1 MSLTDRSAAE
11 ATTVIAPATPMSVV
25 PAPPKTARSEEVRT
39 VRKRRP
45 LWRILLPWV
54 TTIALI
60 LIEEILA
67 RAGVLPTAVPP
78 FTVIIAAGVEMMG
91 TAAFWISLG
100 QAMFQFL
107 CALII
112 AVVVG
117 VVLGILLGVL
127 PVVNLTVRYVL
138 EFLRFTPAVVYI
150 PILVLLLGARPQLA
164 IILGGIGAMWPVMYQ
179 TYYGVVGVPQILLDT
194 GKVFGLNSAQR
205 LRNIVIPS
213 VSPFL
218 ATGLRLAAGYALL
231 VVVAVQIISAVE
243 GTGRDL
249 ATYSTNGVFPQM
261 YALILVIGLIGL
273 AINWALQLVERRQL
287 HWHPSYRETLA

>member
-1 MSLTDRSAAE
+1 MTTIENEGAAGAPSSSAVAPG
-11 ATTVIAPATPMSVV
+11 AT
-25 PAPPKTARSEEVRT
+25 APPTGTARPREKKV
-39 VRKRRP
+39 KRDKRP
-45 LWRILLPWV
+45 LWRKLLPWV

-60 LIEEILA
+60 ALEELLA
-67 RAGVLPTAVPP
+67 RTGVLPPAVPP
-78 FTVIIAAGVEMMG
+78 FSQILAALGQLMQ
-91 TAAFWISLG
+91 TAAFWTSLG

-107 CALII
+107 VALAI

-117 VVLGILLGVL
+117 VTLGILLGIL
-127 PVVNLTVRYVL
+127 PILNLTIRYVL

-150 PILVLLLGARPQLA
+150 PILVLLIGARPQLA

-179 TYYGVVGVPQILLDT
+179 TFYGVIGVPPILLDT
-194 GKVFGLNSAQR
+194 GRVFGLSAAQR

-231 VVVAVQIISAVE
+231 VVIAVQIISAVE

-249 ATYSTNGVFPQM
+249 ANYSTNGVFPQM

-273 AINWALQLVERRQL
+273 TINSVLQFVERRQL
-287 HWHPSYRETLA
+287 HWHPSYRETQS

>member
-1 MSLTDRSAAE
+1 MTLTGSPADAPSA
-11 ATTVIAPATPMSVV
+11 VVVAPAV
-25 PAPPKTARSEEVRT
+25 PARPSTAARPKEKKVKKE
-39 VRKRRP
+39 KRP
-45 LWRILLPWV
+45 LWRLLLPWV
-54 TTIALI
+54 TTIVLIAL
-60 LIEEILA
+60 EELFA
-67 RAGVLPTAVPP
+67 RTGVLPAAVPP
-78 FTVIIAAGVEMMG
+78 FTEIVAALVQLLQ
-91 TAAFWISLG
+91 TAAFWTSLG

-107 CALII
+107 FALVI
-112 AVVVG
+112 AIVVG
-117 VVLGILLGVL
+117 VTLGILLGIL
-127 PVVNLTVRYVL
+127 PILNLTIRYVL

-150 PILVLLLGARPQLA
+150 PILVLLIGARPQLA

-179 TYYGVVGVPQILLDT
+179 TYYGVVGVPPILLDT
-194 GKVFGLNSAQR
+194 GKVFGLTSAQR

-231 VVVAVQIISAVE
+231 VVIAVQIISAVE

-273 AINWALQLVERRQL
+273 AINSALQFVERRQL
-287 HWHPSYRETLA
+287 HWHPSYRETQS